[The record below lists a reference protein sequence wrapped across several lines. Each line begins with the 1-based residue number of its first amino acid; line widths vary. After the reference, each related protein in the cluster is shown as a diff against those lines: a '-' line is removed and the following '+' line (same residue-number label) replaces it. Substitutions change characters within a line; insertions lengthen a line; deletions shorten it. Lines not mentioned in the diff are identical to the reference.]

1 MGPTIAK
8 AKPTELAAL
17 SSRIADEIIVGKD
30 VLELLAGAMYADP
43 LTVYR
48 EYVQNAADAIDEVRC
63 STDSLPPGP
72 HVIIALDHNERTVRI
87 RDHGAGVRAD
97 ELIRRLTAVGAS
109 AKRGKSLRGFRGVG
123 RLSGLGYCQELVFR
137 SRALGE
143 DTVRE
148 LRWDIRVLR
157 ERLRDP
163 SYTGTLTDLIRDVA
177 TVGQAPVSSAF
188 PEHFFEVEMRK
199 VVRIKNDLLMNEDA
213 IRSYLSQVAP
223 VPFSPDFDL
232 GQTIGSWLRE
242 RGVGEPIHLEV
253 LDGRGPVYHRAVNE
267 VTIPKVGVTRFRNV
281 EFLELRNSADEVLA
295 VGWLLDHGYIGA
307 MPRTSQLG
315 GLRIRIRDVQIGD
328 SQTLAPLFPEPRFAG
343 WAVGDVHV
351 VHPKIIPNGRRDD
364 FEHSR
369 AYGELQDE
377 LRLITRRVG
386 ALIRTKSDQRRRD
399 RRIRL
404 ALTYAAGWL
413 DIVKQRK
420 LHETIRRVALDRVK
434 DQLEIVEKESAKA
447 DIPATVRAEAARLTR
462 LTKRLCTGFDA
473 ERAPGRPPIG
483 KSKGA
488 YAAVSAILS
497 STTLIRKAVP
507 MAERVIAAMEE
518 TVNEKIS

>member
-1 MGPTIAK
+1 MNQGIAR
-8 AKPTELAAL
+8 AEPIELAAL
-17 SSRIADEIIVGKD
+17 PSRIAGEIIVGKD

-48 EYVQNAADAIDEVRC
+48 EYVQNAADAIDEVRSC
-63 STDSLPPGP
+63 GGSLPPGP
-72 HVIIALDHNERTVRI
+72 HVTIALDHNERTVRI

-97 ELIRRLTAVGAS
+97 EFIRRLTAVGAS
-109 AKRGKSLRGFRGVG
+109 AKRGKTLRGFRGVG
-123 RLSGLGYCQELVFR
+123 RLSGLGYCQELIFR
-137 SRALGE
+137 GRARGE
-143 DTVRE
+143 DTVGE
-148 LRWDIRVLR
+148 LRWDNRLLR

-163 SYTGTLTDLIRDVA
+163 SFTGTLTDLIREIA
-177 TVGQAPVSSAF
+177 TVGQAPVGTAF

-199 VVRIKNDLLMNEDA
+199 VVRIKNDVLMNEEE

-223 VPFSPDFDL
+223 VPFAPDFCL
-232 GQTIGSWLRE
+232 GQTIRSWLRKC
-242 RGVGEPIHLEV
+242 GVGEPIHIEV

-267 VTIPKVGVTRFRNV
+267 IAIPKIGVARFQDV
-281 EFLELRNSADEVLA
+281 EFLELENSAGELLA
-295 VGWLLDHGYIGA
+295 VGWLLDHNYIGA

-343 WAVGDVHV
+343 WTVGDVHV
-351 VHPKIIPNGRRDD
+351 LHSKIVPNGRRDD

-377 LRLITRRVG
+377 LRVITKRIG

-420 LHETIRRVALDRVK
+420 LHETVRRVALERTEA
-434 DQLEIVEKESAKA
+434 QLKIVDKESTKA
-447 DIPATVRAEAARLTR
+447 GIPEAVRVEATRLEQ
-462 LTKRLCTGFDA
+462 LTKRFRATLDSKK
-473 ERAPGRPPIG
+473 APGRPPIG
-483 KSKGA
+483 RSKGA

-518 TVNEKIS
+518 TVTEKTS